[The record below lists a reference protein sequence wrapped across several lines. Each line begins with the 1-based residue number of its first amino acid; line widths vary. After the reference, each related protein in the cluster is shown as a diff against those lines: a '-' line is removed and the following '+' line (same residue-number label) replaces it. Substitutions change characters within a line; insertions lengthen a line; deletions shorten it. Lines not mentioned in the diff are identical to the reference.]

1 MQVFSNT
8 FCLLGEGPLWHPERC
23 ELFWIDILSKKLFSK
38 GETERFWAFDGM
50 LSASGWVYDTLL
62 IASETA
68 LWRCDI
74 LTGRQDLVVSLESNN
89 EKTRSNDGRRF
100 LMVQRLFFI
109 FDGARFPLPKSK
121 CMLASCVLI
130 TWQLKFLVKLK
141 VLFKN

>member
-8 FCLLGEGPLWHPERC
+8 FCLLSEGPLWHPERC
-23 ELFWIDILSKKLFSK
+23 ELFSK
-38 GETERFWAFDGM
+38 GETERIWAFDGM

>member
-8 FCLLGEGPLWHPERC
+8 FCLLGEGSLWHPERC

-38 GETERFWAFDGM
+38 GETERIWAFDGM